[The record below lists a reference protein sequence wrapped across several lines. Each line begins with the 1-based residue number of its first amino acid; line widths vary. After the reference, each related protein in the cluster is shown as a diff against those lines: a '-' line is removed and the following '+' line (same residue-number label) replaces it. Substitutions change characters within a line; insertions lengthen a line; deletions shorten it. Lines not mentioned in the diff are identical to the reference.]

1 MQINRI
7 TKCITCH
14 AGARDEYQ
22 LSLALD
28 QKNYLETL
36 VTDLYIPNSIQ
47 KYFKK
52 RHNTSLSSKKV
63 TSLYRNFVLQ
73 KLFNLSYEK
82 LDTNLSNKVFGLVQ
96 NKSTTLFLSS
106 YTAYEAFNKI
116 KSNNLNNLLLLFQI
130 HPHPLSVNKI
140 LRDEID
146 YVPIAKK
153 SILNEQEININTS
166 NFQRLIKEP
175 LLANKI
181 LVASTFTKNT
191 LIENGVISNNITVV
205 PYGVYHNNFKKK
217 DSYNING
224 SKFNIVFVGQL
235 IQRKGLFY
243 LFEALKKLNNPN
255 INLTITGRG
264 YVDDLLLKEYSFLKN
279 IKIYNNITK
288 FELRDL
294 LSGSDLF
301 VFPSLIE
308 GFGHVILEAMSCGLP
323 VICTPNTAG
332 KDLFITE
339 NEGFIVPIRDIDA
352 LVNKIDWAYCNRKFL
367 KEMGEQAHE
376 TSKLFTWEKFREGV
390 IDFYEKA
397 HE

>member
-22 LSLALD
+22 LSFALD

-36 VTDLYIPNSIQ
+36 VTDLYIPNSLQ

-52 RHNTSLSSKKV
+52 RYNTSLSSKKV
-63 TSLYRNFVLQ
+63 TSLYRNIFLH
-73 KLFNLSYEK
+73 KLFNISYEK
-82 LDTNLSNKVFGLVQ
+82 LDTNLSNKVFDLVQ

-116 KSNNLNNLLLLFQI
+116 KLNNLNNLLLLFQI

-146 YVPIAKK
+146 YVPIARK
-153 SILNEQEININTS
+153 SILNEQEININTT

-175 LLANKI
+175 ILANKI

-191 LIENGVISNNITVV
+191 LIENGVASKNITVV

-217 DSYNING
+217 DNYNING

-264 YVDDLLLKEYSFLKN
+264 YVDDLLLKEYSFLRN

-352 LVNKIDWAYCNRKFL
+352 LVNKIEWSYSNRKFL